1 MKLDKVDWY
10 EVYKKWTMNSGV
22 FEYLFKSSPF
32 VTAKYMENFQLNLNK
47 DFSIKEGLRE
57 VLKNNI
63 KAEKIL
69 LVDVD
74 ASLGVKIALNLN
86 NEVKTVPILA
96 YNFLFHPYG
105 IVGSKELIEDL
116 VAASELLG
124 IVEQPTTYAFIMDSS
139 RYIED
144 LNLDNPMIFNN
155 QYEITDEEM
164 PDISTIKKLNIKE
177 VSFLYKGA
185 MKEDIASY
193 LEFLKENDIKIS
205 AIDLGEL
212 LNE

>member
-1 MKLDKVDWY
+1 MRLDKVDWY
-10 EVYKKWTMNSGV
+10 KIYKKWTMNSGV

-32 VTAKYMENFQLNLNK
+32 VTAKYMENFELNLNK

-74 ASLGVKIALNLN
+74 VSLGVKIAINLN
-86 NEVKTVPILA
+86 NEFKTVPILA

-105 IVGSKELIEDL
+105 VVGSKELIEDL

-124 IVEQPTTYAFIMDSS
+124 IVEQPKAYAFIIDSS

-144 LNLDNPMIFNN
+144 INLDDPMVFNN

-164 PDISTIKKLNIKE
+164 PDISTIRKLNIKE
-177 VSFLYKGA
+177 VSLLYKGA
-185 MKEDIASY
+185 VKEDIASY

>member
-1 MKLDKVDWY
+1 MRLDKVDWY
-10 EVYKKWTMNSGV
+10 KIYKKWTMNSGV

-32 VTAKYMENFQLNLNK
+32 VTAKYMENFELNLNK

-74 ASLGVKIALNLN
+74 VSLGVKIAINLN
-86 NEVKTVPILA
+86 NEFKTVPILA

-105 IVGSKELIEDL
+105 VVGNKELIEDL

-124 IVEQPTTYAFIMDSS
+124 IVEQPKAYAFIIDSS

-144 LNLDNPMIFNN
+144 INLDDPMVFNN

-164 PDISTIKKLNIKE
+164 PDISTIRKLNIKE
-177 VSFLYKGA
+177 VSLLYKGA
-185 MKEDIASY
+185 VKEDIASY